1 MTARSGSRYVVWLP
15 IRFCWHGS
23 FLIVWIICSMFQTPG
38 NRWGVHGSSTDYGW
52 WSMQSGVSTTTKSM
66 FYYES
71 ALVAQMS
78 FSYVF
83 RRWLHGPRTS
93 V

>member
-1 MTARSGSRYVVWLP
+1 
-15 IRFCWHGS
+15 
-23 FLIVWIICSMFQTPG
+23 MFQTPG

-83 RRWLHGPRTS
+83 RR
-93 V
+93 